1 MIRKIGACLMAFAVA
16 VSFSPVTAEA
26 ASSKAQKQKIQKF
39 WKQLKKLPNRAAPF
53 GKTKNLAKKLT
64 KLDPKKTNKYF
75 KTALKKFPIV
85 QGTETGKRQAS
96 LLGSDL
102 SKIVKKVGPKAGMT
116 DKKIAK
122 VQSQMQKEVARFP
135 TPTPTPSPYQASI
148 LRGAVCA

>member
-26 ASSKAQKQKIQKF
+26 ATSKANQQKIKKF
-39 WKQLKKLPNRAAPF
+39 WKQLNALPNRAAPF

-75 KTALKKFPIV
+75 KTALKKFPIS
-85 QGTETGKRQAS
+85 QGTDTGKRQAG

-102 SKIVKKVGPKAGMT
+102 SKIVKKEGPKFGLT

-122 VQSQMQKEVARFP
+122 IQSQMQKEVIKFP
-135 TPTPTPSPYQASI
+135 TPTPTPSPYQASV
-148 LRGAVCA
+148 LRAPVCA